1 MQYRR
6 QHLVITT
13 CIITFLT
20 MGTIESH
27 AVQLDSVVLG
37 SMQQSFKCWQ
47 PDYHYTQSELLEI
60 ITRAK
65 LALDSAEEAGQQQ
78 PMNYAV
84 AVYFRALDSYLYLLV
99 AEQLSSVSE
108 YDRGP
113 IIQQQRAW
121 LRHREAVSDS
131 VYYENFGGTLAPY
144 LSGKE
149 AVRVTLE
156 RIADLE
162 R

>member
-1 MQYRR
+1 M
-6 QHLVITT
+6 
-13 CIITFLT
+13 LT
-20 MGTIESH
+20 LATIESR
-27 AVQLDSVVLG
+27 AFQLDSVVLG
-37 SMQQSFKCWQ
+37 AMQQAFQCWQ
-47 PDYHYTQSELLEI
+47 PEYHR
-60 ITRAK
+60 TRAELRELITQTK
-65 LALDSAEEAGQQQ
+65 QVLDSAEEIGQQQ
-78 PMNYAV
+78 PVNYAV
-84 AVYFRALDSYLYLLV
+84 AEYFRALDSYLYLLV
-99 AEQLSSVSE
+99 ADQLSSVSE

-131 VYYENFGGTLAPY
+131 VYYEYYGGTLAPY

-156 RIADLE
+156 RIADIE